1 MRTRNKRRSTF
12 IVLLLILAMVF
23 AGCQAKSSN
32 SAEDGKK
39 SDAYP
44 EKPVTVIVGFSAGG
58 GTDTAARLLFQYAEK
73 YLGQSFAI
81 VNKTGASG
89 EIAWTELAMSDPDGY
104 TIGFINPPTFLSH
117 PIQRHDCK
125 YKLDDFSIIANLVA
139 DPAVIAVSADSEIDD
154 LKEYFETALSR
165 NFTVGYSGPGT
176 SESLMLRQ
184 LEELTNTSLDKI
196 PFDGSAPSVVALLG
210 GHVESVCMNVS
221 EAINYVQDGSLK
233 IIGVASNQRS
243 ADFPDVP
250 TFQEQE
256 FDVLNI
262 ALRGVAAP
270 AGMDPS
276 YLEKIE
282 QAIYKATQDPEFLA
296 KAKEISLPVSYMDS
310 TEYTDLLNKMHTTL
324 KEEFSKGEW

>member
-1 MRTRNKRRSTF
+1 MKTRNKKRSTF

-23 AGCQAKSSN
+23 AGCQDKSS
-32 SAEDGKK
+32 EDGKK
-39 SDAYP
+39 SDVYP

-73 YLGQSFAI
+73 YFGQSFAI
-81 VNKTGASG
+81 VNKKGASG

-117 PIQRHDCK
+117 PIQRDDCK

-154 LKEYFETALSR
+154 IKEYFETALSTSL
-165 NFTVGYSGPGT
+165 TVGYSGPGT

-233 IIGVASNQRS
+233 IIGVASNKRS
-243 ADFPDVP
+243 DDFTDILTFKEQGYDVM
-250 TFQEQE
+250 
-256 FDVLNI
+256 NI

-270 AGMDPS
+270 TGMDPS
-276 YLEKIE
+276 YLAKIE
-282 QAIYKATQDPEFLA
+282 EAIYEATQDPEFLA
-296 KAKEISLPVSYMDS
+296 KAKEISLPVAYMDS
-310 TEYTDLLNKMHTTL
+310 TEYTDLLKQMHTTL
-324 KEEFSKGEW
+324 EEEFSKGEW